1 MKFGPDF
8 HAEHILADG
17 TGIELRH
24 IRPEDAHELR
34 RGFEA
39 LSPESRFRRF
49 LTPLQSLSD
58 EMLHYLTEVDGY
70 NHVAIIAVTG
80 SDDLKTERGIGISR
94 FVRLEQEPTVAEV
107 AVTVL
112 DGMQHRGLGRLLL
125 ETLAKA
131 AKERGIEH
139 FRAEVLTSN
148 ELVRHALQDAGAVV
162 VADNG
167 DCLTVDIPLNHTNSD
182 DHIEN
187 EEQLHH
193 KSALQRLLREAASS
207 MVDLIRSHRLP
218 ML

>member
-24 IRPEDAHELR
+24 IRPEDAPELR

-58 EMLHYLTEVDGY
+58 EMLHYLTEVDGH

-94 FVRLEQEPTVAEV
+94 FVRLKEAPTVAEV

-112 DGMQHRGLGRLLL
+112 DDMQHKGLGRLLL
-125 ETLAKA
+125 ETLARA
-131 AKERGIEH
+131 ARERGIEH

-167 DCLTVDIPLNHTNSD
+167 DCLTVDIPLNHTKSD
-182 DHIEN
+182 DQFEN
-187 EEQLHH
+187 EELHH
-193 KSALQRLLREAASS
+193 ESALHRLLREAASS

>member
-24 IRPEDAHELR
+24 IRPEDAPELR

-49 LTPLQSLSD
+49 MTPLQSLSD

-94 FVRLEQEPTVAEV
+94 FVRLKEAPTVAEV

-112 DGMQHRGLGRLLL
+112 DDMQHKGLGRLLL
-125 ETLAKA
+125 ETLARA
-131 AKERGIEH
+131 ARERGIEH

-148 ELVRHALQDAGAVV
+148 EFVRHALQDAGAVV

-167 DCLTVDIPLNHTNSD
+167 DCLTVDIPLNHTKSD
-182 DHIEN
+182 DQFEN
-187 EEQLHH
+187 GELQHE
-193 KSALQRLLREAASS
+193 SALHRLLREAASS